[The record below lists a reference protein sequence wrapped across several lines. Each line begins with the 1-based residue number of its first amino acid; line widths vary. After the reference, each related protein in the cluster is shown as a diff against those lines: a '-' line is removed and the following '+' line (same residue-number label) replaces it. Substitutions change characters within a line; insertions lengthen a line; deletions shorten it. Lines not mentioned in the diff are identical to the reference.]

1 MKEHRINVR
10 FNLENE
16 TDRMIVAYLDGLRG
30 TQQVSRNSFII
41 QAIYEKIV
49 EGDRNAVLIEQIRAV
64 LKEELSTIS
73 VVAASDESVEPETDF
88 SFEVTEE
95 DMEKSKGLL
104 RSGLEMFG

>member
-30 TQQVSRNSFII
+30 TQQISRNSFII

-64 LKEELSTIS
+64 LKEELSMVNI
-73 VVAASDESVEPETDF
+73 AATPDEPVESETDF

-95 DMEKSKGLL
+95 DLEKSKGLL

>member
-16 TDRMIVAYLDGLRG
+16 TDRMIVAYLDVLRG

-49 EGDRNAVLIEQIRAV
+49 EDDRNDALVEQIRAV
-64 LKEELSTIS
+64 LKEELSTAS
-73 VVAASDESVEPETDF
+73 FAAASDEPETDF

-95 DMEKSKGLL
+95 DLEKSKGLL
-104 RSGLEMFG
+104 RSGLEVFG

>member
-16 TDRMIVAYLDGLRG
+16 TDRMIVTYLDGLRG
-30 TQQVSRNSFII
+30 TKQVSRNSFII
-41 QAIYEKIV
+41 QAIYEKIM
-49 EGDRNAVLIEQIRAV
+49 EDDRNAALVEQIRAV

-73 VVAASDESVEPETDF
+73 VVAASDEPDELETDF

-95 DMEKSKGLL
+95 DLEKSKGLL
-104 RSGLEMFG
+104 RSGLEVFG

>member
-16 TDRMIVAYLDGLRG
+16 TDRMIVAYVDGLRG
-30 TQQVSRNSFII
+30 TKQVTRNSFIF
-41 QAIYEKIV
+41 QAIYEKIR
-49 EGDRNAVLIEQIRAV
+49 EADRTAAPVEQIRAV

-73 VVAASDESVEPETDF
+73 VVAASDEPDEPETDF

-95 DMEKSKGLL
+95 DLEKSKGLL
-104 RSGLEMFG
+104 RSGLEVFG

>member
-49 EGDRNAVLIEQIRAV
+49 EDDRNDALVEQIRAV
-64 LKEELSTIS
+64 LKEELSTAS
-73 VVAASDESVEPETDF
+73 FAAASDEPDEPETDF

-95 DMEKSKGLL
+95 DLEKSKGLL
-104 RSGLEMFG
+104 RSGLEVFG

>member
-16 TDRMIVAYLDGLRG
+16 TDRMIVAYVDGLRG
-30 TQQVSRNSFII
+30 TKQVSRNSFIF
-41 QAIYEKIV
+41 QAIYEKIM
-49 EGDRNAVLIEQIRAV
+49 EDDRNAALVEQIRAV

-73 VVAASDESVEPETDF
+73 VVAASDEPDEPETDF

-95 DMEKSKGLL
+95 DLEKSKGLL
-104 RSGLEMFG
+104 RSGLEAFG

>member
-30 TQQVSRNSFII
+30 TQQISRNSFII

-49 EGDRNAVLIEQIRAV
+49 EKDAEDFKEHVYCKNVLRF
-64 LKEELSTIS
+64 LGK
-73 VVAASDESVEPETDF
+73 SDEEPQKYIPMPG
-88 SFEVTEE
+88 V
-95 DMEKSKGLL
+95 
-104 RSGLEMFG
+104 

>member
-49 EGDRNAVLIEQIRAV
+49 ESDRNAALVEQIRAA

-73 VVAASDESVEPETDF
+73 VVAASDEPDEQEMDF
-88 SFEVTEE
+88 SFEVSEE
-95 DMEKSKGLL
+95 DLEKSKELL